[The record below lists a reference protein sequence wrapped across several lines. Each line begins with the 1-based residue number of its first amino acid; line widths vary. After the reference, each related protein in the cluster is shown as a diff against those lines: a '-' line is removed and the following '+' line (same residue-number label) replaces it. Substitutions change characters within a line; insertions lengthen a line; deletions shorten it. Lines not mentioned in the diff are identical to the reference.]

1 MRKHYSDEE
10 LIDRLY
16 GVGREDSHIEECEW
30 CRERWLQLQGQRHT
44 VLEQPAEV
52 PVELLAAQRKK
63 IRERLE
69 GRPVDGWRFHFAPVA
84 AALSVI
90 VLGLMLSKPAPPPP
104 PTLASNDSGLYTEI
118 YSMVESSEPL
128 VAQPIDAL
136 FEE

>member
-1 MRKHYSDEE
+1 MREHYSDEE

-16 GVGREDSHIEECEW
+16 GIGREDSHIEECEW
-30 CRERWLQLQGQRHT
+30 CRERWLQLQERRRT
-44 VLEQPAEV
+44 VLEQPTEM
-52 PVELLAAQRKK
+52 PVELLAAQRTK

-69 GRPVDGWRFHFAPVA
+69 GRPVDGWHFHFVPLA